1 VPANFT
7 RRRDLF
13 ADAGLGDADAVLGA
27 LAHEVAALG
36 LPAEWET
43 SSPPGGLAAV
53 RAALAPRV
61 GRVPAE
67 QLRLARHVP
76 EFVTERSGD
85 LASAL
90 WLARAE
96 HGDRLDVPGFLLAV
110 LDALA
115 AAGRER
121 DALAYARFMLDLR
134 FDWGRVYD
142 DPRLAHAFTRPREPN
157 PLVWLLLEELGAR
170 GDRLRVLELGCG
182 IGNDAFGFL
191 QSPLVDAY
199 AGVDVSDEAL
209 RAFEARWERER
220 PPVRPALVR
229 GDFADVLARGAPEP
243 GGANLVYSYSSLH
256 YFSSGELGRI
266 YALVRRLLLG
276 AASGR
281 AEGQRDEAAPG
292 RAGDR
297 GEGPRRVPR
306 PDAGYFAFGIK
317 GAGSVWEGQGLPLYR
332 PDVWVNWDGQSR
344 WFPSEEALRRQLDR
358 AGFEVRFHQLHAH
371 WGYSEKGK
379 RDVFHYVLASP
390 RVLPEEKPD
399 RP

>member
-1 VPANFT
+1 MPANFT

-13 ADAGLGDADAVLGA
+13 ADAGLTDAGAGADALLAALGR
-27 LAHEVAALG
+27 EVAALG
-36 LPAEWET
+36 LPAEWQT
-43 SSPPGGLAAV
+43 SSPAGGLDAV
-53 RAALAPRV
+53 RAALAPRLA
-61 GRVPAE
+61 RVPAE

-85 LASAL
+85 LATAL

-96 HGDRLDVPGFLLAV
+96 HGEKLDVPGFLLAI

-134 FDWGRVYD
+134 FDWGRVYE
-142 DPRLAHAFTRPREPN
+142 DPRLAYEFTRPREPN

-170 GDRLRVLELGCG
+170 GERLRVLELGCG

-199 AGVDVSDEAL
+199 VGVDVSDEAL
-209 RAFEARWERER
+209 RAFDARWQRER

-229 GDFADVLARGAPEP
+229 GDFADVLARGAPEIA
-243 GGANLVYSYSSLH
+243 GANLVYSYSSLH
-256 YFSSGELGRI
+256 YFSSGELARI
-266 YALVRRLLLG
+266 YALVRRLLL
-276 AASGR
+276 
-281 AEGQRDEAAPG
+281 EGE
-292 RAGDR
+292 GDR
-297 GEGPRRVPR
+297 F
-306 PDAGYFAFGIK
+306 FAFGIK

-371 WGYSEKGK
+371 WGYSEKGR

-390 RVLPEEKPD
+390 RVLPEEKPV

>member
-1 VPANFT
+1 MPANFT

-13 ADAGLGDADAVLGA
+13 ADAGLGDAEAVLGA
-27 LAHEVAALG
+27 LAREVAALG
-36 LPAEWET
+36 LPAEWAT
-43 SSPPGGLAAV
+43 SAPAGGVEAV
-53 RAALAPRV
+53 RAALAPRL

-134 FDWGRVYD
+134 FDWGRVYV
-142 DPRLAHAFTRPREPN
+142 DPHLAYEFTRPREPN

-170 GDRLRVLELGCG
+170 DERLRVLELGCG

-199 AGVDVSDEAL
+199 TGVDVSEEAL

-229 GDFADVLARGAPEP
+229 GDFVDVLGGGAPETAA
-243 GGANLVYSYSSLH
+243 ANLAYSYSSLH
-256 YFSSGELGRI
+256 YFSSGELARI

-276 AASGR
+276 A
-281 AEGQRDEAAPG
+281 PG
-292 RAGDR
+292 
-297 GEGPRRVPR
+297 E
-306 PDAGYFAFGIK
+306 GYFAFGIK

-344 WFPSEEALRRQLDR
+344 WFPSEDALRRQLDR

-390 RVLPEEKPD
+390 RMLPEEKTD

>member
-1 VPANFT
+1 MPANFT

-13 ADAGLGDADAVLGA
+13 ADAGIGDADAVLSA
-27 LAHEVAALG
+27 LAREVAALG
-36 LPAEWET
+36 LPAEWAT
-43 SSPPGGLAAV
+43 AAPAGGLDAV
-53 RAALAPRV
+53 RAALAPRLA
-61 GRVPAE
+61 RVAPE

-76 EFVTERSGD
+76 AFVTERSGD
-85 LASAL
+85 LATAL

-96 HGDRLDVPGFLLAV
+96 HGGALDVPGFLLAI

-134 FDWGRVYD
+134 FDWRRVYD
-142 DPRLAHAFTRPREPN
+142 DPRLAYEFTRPREPN

-170 GDRLRVLELGCG
+170 GERLRVLELGCG

-191 QSPLVDAY
+191 ASPLVDAY
-199 AGVDVSDEAL
+199 AGVDVSEDAL
-209 RAFEARWERER
+209 RAFDARWERER

-229 GDFADVLARGAPEP
+229 GDFADVLARGAPELA
-243 GGANLVYSYSSLH
+243 GANLVYSYSSLH
-256 YFSSGELGRI
+256 YFSSGELARI
-266 YALVRRLLLG
+266 DALVRRLLV
-276 AASGR
+276 R
-281 AEGQRDEAAPG
+281 APG
-292 RAGDR
+292 RA
-297 GEGPRRVPR
+297 
-306 PDAGYFAFGIK
+306 YFAFGIK

-332 PDVWVNWDGQSR
+332 PDVWINWDGQSR

-358 AGFEVRFHQLHAH
+358 AGFEVRFHQLQAH

-390 RVLPEEKPD
+390 RVLAEQKGD